1 MTPKFALLAL
11 AISVCAQASEPILT
25 TQTDDSTKSGWSLPS
40 PAVARSVFGSFD
52 ADLKSLMRDYFAEH
66 REIRDKRTILAARN
80 SAICSTCPGKYAF
93 IRASAERFS
102 PLAGAHT
109 FSYWTVDDRQKVLL
123 YGSADRVDVVATGKA
138 HASVDET
145 HCTAAQC
152 YKTRYDF
159 DGKHYV
165 PGECRAFDMDG
176 RDLGGCKHD

>member
-1 MTPKFALLAL
+1 MTPKFASLAL
-11 AISVCAQASEPILT
+11 AISVSAQASDPILT
-25 TQTDDSTKSGWSLPS
+25 TRTDDSTKSGWSLPS
-40 PAVARSVFGSFD
+40 AAVARSVFGSFD

-66 REIRDKRTILAARN
+66 LEIRDKRTILAARN
-80 SAICSTCPGKYAF
+80 IPICSTCPGKYAF

-109 FSYWTVDDRQKVLL
+109 FSYWIVDDRQKVLL

-145 HCTAAQC
+145 HCTAVRC

-159 DGKHYV
+159 DGRRYV
-165 PGECRAFDMDG
+165 PGECRAFDMEE
-176 RDLGGCKHD
+176 RDLGGCRRD